1 MYSFGWIPITALF
14 CYVFLF
20 FAFAAAKKTKVIKSF
35 MVLLMVMVLWTGGS
49 LAMRLQLWPSVEFW
63 YHVSLLGVFFL
74 PCTFMGFIMDF
85 LDIRKKACRIFGQ
98 VFFLGSYILNLFTG
112 IFLPPPS
119 VVEGSAKGVQFVY
132 DFSWP
137 IIIPFAV
144 AGCLL
149 GIMVYYIFRG
159 CKGNMVLK
167 KQLTPI
173 LAGIVILFT
182 GHMCLMIPFFKGFPI
197 DVLSGVFNAFFMFY
211 ALYSKRLFKLTLLIS
226 RWNCYIASAVISIVL
241 FYQSIPVM
249 GKFARE
255 SLKMSESV
263 AIMAIA
269 ALYMIS
275 TIVLYTVMKRFLD
288 NIFVREELV
297 QTENLK
303 EFSHA
308 VSKTLDIDEI
318 LASMVDVIR
327 KTIEVNKIY
336 ICIEDLN
343 GNYVIKRSTS
353 PLDENSFLLRADH
366 PIIQY
371 LKKTDGS
378 LMMKDFKRTIGY
390 KSMWESE
397 KRQLQE
403 WRIECFVAL
412 KDEEDLEGL
421 VMLSEKPR
429 HSSFTY
435 DDMSFLT
442 SVGSVSSMAVKNSRL
457 YEKAYEEARKDELT
471 GLLNR
476 KSFYEVI
483 EEAYEANK
491 ESSLALA
498 ILNIDD
504 FKLYNQLYGAAE
516 GDIALQKIAQ
526 IIKSTVGENGY
537 VARYGGKE
545 FALILPRFDLYSA
558 RNLAENVCSQIK
570 ELNRYSG
577 EYSMKALTMS
587 GGVCAIPYTAS
598 NVQELISNA
607 DLAVYTVKR
616 SGKNA
621 VMVYSEGQA
630 KRGEEATA
638 LRSKSSYN
646 EYASTIYA
654 LTAAIDTKDHYTFS
668 HSKNV
673 AYYAGELARGFGM
686 NDECIDIV
694 KEAGLL
700 HDIGKIGIQEDILNK
715 PGKLT
720 AEEYEIMKTHVE
732 NSIGIIRHLPSL
744 DYVIPAVIGHHER
757 YDGKGYPRRIAG
769 EDIPLMARILC
780 IADSFD
786 AMISVRSYKASMPVE
801 RAFAILEEEAGKQFD
816 PKLVPVFINLV
827 KSGTIKI
834 AEG

>member
-1 MYSFGWIPITALF
+1 MYSFGWVPITALL

-20 FAFAAAKKTKVIKSF
+20 FAFAAAKKTKVINSF
-35 MVLLMVMVLWTGGS
+35 MFLLLVMVLWTGGS
-49 LAMRLQLWPSVEFW
+49 FFMRLQMWPSVGFW
-63 YHVSLLGVFFL
+63 YHVSLLGVLFL
-74 PCTFMGFIMDF
+74 PCSFMGFIMDF
-85 LDIRKKACRIFGQ
+85 LDIKKSFFRKGMML
-98 VFFLGSYILNLFTG
+98 FFMAAFLINLATG
-112 IFLPPPS
+112 VFLPPPA
-119 VVEGSAKGVQFVY
+119 VVPASSGAVSFVY

-137 IIIPFAV
+137 VILLFA
-144 AGCLL
+144 AGGYAL
-149 GIMVYYIFRG
+149 IMMVVYIYQGCRG
-159 CKGNMVLK
+159 NAILK
-167 KQLTPI
+167 KQLMPI
-173 LAGIVILFT
+173 LVGIIILFT
-182 GHMCLMIPFFKGFPI
+182 GHICLFIPIFKGFPI

-226 RWNCYIASAVISIVL
+226 RWNCYIASALLSVLL
-241 FYQSIPVM
+241 FYRCIPWLEDYAKRNFRATDSVVIM
-249 GKFARE
+249 IIA
-255 SLKMSESV
+255 SLFM
-263 AIMAIA
+263 IM
-269 ALYMIS
+269 
-275 TIVLYTVMKRFLD
+275 TILLYTVMKKFLD
-288 NIFVREELV
+288 HVFVKEEQV

-308 VSKTLDIDEI
+308 VSKTLKIDEI
-318 LASMVDVIR
+318 LTSMVEVIQ
-327 KTIEVNKIY
+327 KTIDINKIY
-336 ICIEDLN
+336 ICIEDMN
-343 GNYVIKRSTS
+343 GCYVMKHSAS
-353 PLDENSFLLRADH
+353 PLDERTFMLRPDH
-366 PIIQY
+366 PIIEY

-390 KSMWESE
+390 KSMWEEE
-397 KRQLQE
+397 KKQLAD
-403 WRIECFVAL
+403 WKIECFVAL
-412 KDEEDLEGL
+412 KDEEELEGL
-421 VMLSEKPR
+421 VMLSEKPK
-429 HSSFTY
+429 HAAFTY
-435 DDMSFLT
+435 DDMTFLT

-457 YEKAYEEARKDELT
+457 YEKAYDEARKDELT

-476 KSFYEVI
+476 KSFFEVL
-483 EEAYEANK
+483 EEDYRANR
-491 ESSLALA
+491 ESSLALV
-498 ILNIDD
+498 ILNVDD

-516 GDIALQKIAQ
+516 GDIALQRIAD
-526 IIKSTVGENGY
+526 IIKATVGESGH

-545 FALILPRFDLYSA
+545 FALILPRFDLFSA
-558 RNLAENVCSQIK
+558 KNIAENICEQIK
-570 ELNRYSG
+570 DLNRHSK

-587 GGVCAIPYTAS
+587 CGVCAIPYTAS
-598 NVQELISNA
+598 TVQELLGNA

-621 VMVYSEGQA
+621 VMVYSEGTVQ
-630 KRGEEATA
+630 KKDSEGIV
-638 LRSKSSYN
+638 RSKSGYS

-673 AYYAGELARGFGM
+673 AYYAEELARGFGM
-686 NDECIDIV
+686 NEECIDIV

-720 AEEYEIMKTHVE
+720 EEEYEIMKGHVE

-786 AMISVRSYKASMPVE
+786 AMISVRSYKRSMPVE
-801 RAFAILEEEAGKQFD
+801 KALSILEEEAGRQFD
-816 PKLVPVFINLV
+816 PKLVPVFVNLV

-834 AEG
+834 AEE

>member
-1 MYSFGWIPITALF
+1 MYSFEWIPITALF

-35 MVLLMVMVLWTGGS
+35 MILLMVMVLWTGGS
-49 LAMRLQLWPSVEFW
+49 LAMRLQLWPSEEFW

-74 PCTFMGFIMDF
+74 PCAFMGFIMDF
-85 LDIRKKACRIFGQ
+85 LDIRKNVCKIAGK

-119 VVEGSAKGVQFVY
+119 VVEGAAGSVQFVY
-132 DFSWP
+132 DFSWT

-144 AGCLL
+144 AGYL
-149 GIMVYYIFRG
+149 MVTMIYYIYRG

-167 KQLTPI
+167 KQLMPI

-182 GHMCLMIPFFKGFPI
+182 GHMSLMIPFFKGFPI
-197 DVLSGVFNAFFMFY
+197 DVLSGVFNAFFIFY

-226 RWNCYIASAVISIVL
+226 RWNCYIASAVISIVV
-241 FYQSIPVM
+241 FYQSIPVIDR
-249 GKFARE
+249 FAKE
-255 SLKMSESV
+255 SLRMSDSV
-263 AIMAIA
+263 AIMTIA
-269 ALYMIS
+269 TLYMIA
-275 TIVLYTVMKRFLD
+275 TIILYTVMKKFLD

-308 VSKTLDIDEI
+308 VSKTLNIDEI

-327 KTIEVNKIY
+327 KTIDVSKIY

-397 KRQLQE
+397 KKQLQE

-429 HSSFTY
+429 HSPFTY

-498 ILNIDD
+498 ILNVDD

-516 GDIALQKIAQ
+516 GDTALQKIAQ

-545 FALILPRFDLYSA
+545 FAIILPRFDLYSA
-558 RNLAENVCSQIK
+558 RNLAENVCGQIK

-621 VMVYSEGQA
+621 VMVYSEGQVKPGEDA
-630 KRGEEATA
+630 VPLRG
-638 LRSKSSYN
+638 KSSYN

-700 HDIGKIGIQEDILNK
+700 HDIGKIGVQEDILNK

-720 AEEYEIMKTHVE
+720 AEEYEIMKSHVE

-801 RAFAILEEEAGKQFD
+801 CALGILEEEAGKQFD
-816 PKLVPVFINLV
+816 PKLVPVFINLI